1 MSISRKTD
9 NIKSEK
15 DNINLYSLSG
25 FIISI
30 VAFFVDFFGL
40 VSALGLIL
48 SIIVLTSAIN
58 QKSKIFAIIGIILS
72 IIELGYKLF
81 LLIGQVLSI

>member
-1 MSISRKTD
+1 MV
-9 NIKSEK
+9 
-15 DNINLYSLSG
+15 

-48 SIIVLTSAIN
+48 SIIGITSAIN

>member
-1 MSISRKTD
+1 M
-9 NIKSEK
+9 
-15 DNINLYSLSG
+15 
-25 FIISI
+25 
-30 VAFFVDFFGL
+30 
-40 VSALGLIL
+40 LIL
-48 SIIVLTSAIN
+48 IQGLTSAIN